1 MLNDNLQQMA
11 HIKYMHLFFGK
22 KPNAKLGDII
32 IEHQKSTIQVS
43 DAKDV
48 SGNIPFFTSGDT
60 ILKWSESLVSGRNCF
75 LNTGGNADVKFYVG
89 ESAYST
95 DTWCITAKNDMSDY
109 LYLLLDSIRSELNL
123 KFFQGTG
130 LKHLQKPLLKE
141 RPIYIPSDIELNNFN
156 MEVQAWF
163 SMISD
168 NIRESEELAIL
179 RDWLLP
185 MLMNGQAT
193 IED

>member
-1 MLNDNLQQMA
+1 MINDNLEQMA
-11 HIKYMHLFFGK
+11 HTKYMHMFFDK
-22 KPNAKLGDII
+22 KPNAKLGNII
-32 IEHQKSTIQVS
+32 LEHQKSTIQVGN
-43 DAKDV
+43 AKET
-48 SGNIPFFTSGDT
+48 SGSVPFFTSGDA
-60 ILKWSESLVSGRNCF
+60 ILKWPEPLAVGRNCF

-95 DTWCITAKNDMSDY
+95 DTWCITARNEMADY
-109 LYLLLDSIRSELNL
+109 LYLLLDSIRPELNL

-141 RPIYIPSDIELNNFN
+141 RPIYIPSDIELEEFN
-156 MEVQAWF
+156 ADVQSWL

-168 NIRESEELAIL
+168 NIRESEELTAL

-193 IED
+193 VSD